1 MYPHCLFPV
10 IRWGEWMI
18 LLVIVSGCSSLTE
31 QALQEPKVQVRDF
44 EITNISFAGLEGL
57 VSLDVEN
64 PNNSELNARELSYSL
79 LVAGR
84 ELAAGHDQNNISI
97 PALGT
102 DTIELPVVM
111 SFSSLLET
119 IPEIAKTGL
128 ADYAI
133 VGRIKTTFA
142 TIPFSKKGEFK
153 LPFAPSKLK
162 EYKHGYKI

>member
-1 MYPHCLFPV
+1 MYFRHFLTNV
-10 IRWGEWMI
+10 HWGAWFI
-18 LLVIVSGCSSLTE
+18 LLVVVSGCSGAAKKPL
-31 QALQEPKVQVRDF
+31 LEPKVQVRDF
-44 EITNISFAGLEGL
+44 EITNITFSGIEGL

-64 PNNSELNARELSYSL
+64 PNERELSARELNYSL
-79 LVAGR
+79 LIAGN
-84 ELAAGHDQNNISI
+84 ELASGQNQSNISI

-111 SFSSLLET
+111 SFASLLET
-119 IPEIAKTGL
+119 IPDIAKSGL

-133 VGRIKTTFA
+133 VGSIKTTFT

-162 EYKHGYKI
+162 EYKHGHKI